1 MTKAVE
7 PRLLTAKDAAAYL
20 SLPVA
25 AVRRMLDGRV
35 VIGGRTRWDR
45 QALDA
50 LLDGRSPDAA
60 LMPANSNDTDAEA
73 ALARF
78 LATPRHAP
86 RHP

>member
-35 VIGGRTRWDR
+35 MIGGRTRWDR

-50 LLDGRSPDAA
+50 LLDGRYVNEGRDSFEGA
-60 LMPANSNDTDAEA
+60 TRGRE
-73 ALARF
+73 LAR
-78 LATPRHAP
+78 LVLSVGASE
-86 RHP
+86 